1 MSQEDCDRTCFLK
14 EFSFAK
20 QRSLLIYWY
29 YFIDNNYLWDY
40 LFELQFKKDNQEKSL
55 WENIEYLTEV
65 EFVNCGKTFKNLLQ
79 EAKKHNLSDLNLLH
93 ILLFLK
99 YAGKHKFSIE
109 DFPLLVKKKDMII
122 NPLIPVYNKFD

>member
-1 MSQEDCDRTCFLK
+1 MSQEDCDRTYFLK
-14 EFSFAK
+14 DFSFSK

-29 YFIDNNYLWDY
+29 YFIDNNELWDY
-40 LFELQFKKDNQEKSL
+40 LFELEFKKDNQERSL
-55 WENIEYLTEV
+55 WENIECLLHV
-65 EFVNCGKTFKNLLQ
+65 EFVNCGKTFKYLLQ

-109 DFPLLVKKKDMII
+109 DFPLLVNKKDMII
-122 NPLIPVYNKFD
+122 NPLISVYNKFD

>member
-29 YFIDNNYLWDY
+29 YFIDNNELWDY
-40 LFELQFKKDNQEKSL
+40 LFELQFKKDNQERSL

-65 EFVNCGKTFKNLLQ
+65 EFVNCGKTFKILLQ

-109 DFPLLVKKKDMII
+109 DFPLLVEKKDMII

>member
-1 MSQEDCDRTCFLK
+1 MSQEDCDRTCFLR

-29 YFIDNNYLWDY
+29 YFIDNNELWDY
-40 LFELQFKKDNQEKSL
+40 LFELKFKKDNQERSL

-65 EFVNCGKTFKNLLQ
+65 EFVNCGKTFKILLQ

-109 DFPLLVKKKDMII
+109 DFPLLVQKKDMII
-122 NPLIPVYNKFD
+122 NPLIPLYNKFD